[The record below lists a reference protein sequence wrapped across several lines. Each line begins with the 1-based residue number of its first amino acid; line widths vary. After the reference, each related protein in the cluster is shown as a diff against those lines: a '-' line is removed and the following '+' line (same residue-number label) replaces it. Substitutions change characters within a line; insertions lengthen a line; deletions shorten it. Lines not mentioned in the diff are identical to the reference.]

1 MADRTVLY
9 QYPLCPYC
17 RTVRLAL
24 FEKGVSYS
32 MVFMAPDTQNAAFL
46 KINPT
51 GVLPTLVEV
60 DGYVLSDSGAIL
72 DYLNELKPYPDLLG
86 ETPRGR
92 AEVRRLIGWFDRVFY
107 QEVYRPLFL
116 EKVVKLLR
124 HQEPDAKNLRAGR
137 MNLNRHLAYID
148 WLASR
153 KNYLAGR
160 YLSYADLSAAAHL
173 SVLDYLGEI
182 AWTSYPEAAAWYL
195 KIKSRPSFESVLK
208 DRLTGIPPASGYAD
222 LDF

>member
-72 DYLNELKPYPDLLG
+72 DYLNELK
-86 ETPRGR
+86 E
-92 AEVRRLIGWFDRVFY
+92 E
-107 QEVYRPLFL
+107 
-116 EKVVKLLR
+116 
-124 HQEPDAKNLRAGR
+124 
-137 MNLNRHLAYID
+137 
-148 WLASR
+148 
-153 KNYLAGR
+153 
-160 YLSYADLSAAAHL
+160 
-173 SVLDYLGEI
+173 
-182 AWTSYPEAAAWYL
+182 
-195 KIKSRPSFESVLK
+195 
-208 DRLTGIPPASGYAD
+208 
-222 LDF
+222 